1 MFITTA
7 FIIYRLG
14 LFWINLI
21 QEGDSAD
28 FDDLGKL
35 LLGGVALAIVGAIAF
50 TVLRQRLQDK
60 KPPAPSIISIN
71 SFQKD
76 DQPKDLS

>member
-14 LFWINLI
+14 LFWISLV
-21 QEGDSAD
+21 QEADSSD
-28 FDDLGKL
+28 FNDLGKL
-35 LLGGVALAIVGAIAF
+35 LLGGVVLAIVIVIAF

-60 KPPAPSIISIN
+60 KPPVPSVISIN
-71 SFQKD
+71 SFQKKD
-76 DQPKDLS
+76 PPKDLS